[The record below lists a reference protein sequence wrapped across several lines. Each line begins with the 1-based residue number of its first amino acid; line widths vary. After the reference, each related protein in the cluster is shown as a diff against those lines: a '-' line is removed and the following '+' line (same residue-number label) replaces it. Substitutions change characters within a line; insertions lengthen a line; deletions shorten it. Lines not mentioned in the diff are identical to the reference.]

1 MTYVCVC
8 SSGKELPVPIVFL
21 KVFDRPHYKDTYL
34 PLKKSKNKMSAKTQH
49 GNVSSSSAESVFFT
63 PFYKCFGTA
72 YITMR
77 IRIQDRTK
85 LDLDPNPDPGGKTKK

>member
-21 KVFDRPHYKDTYL
+21 KYLTDLIIRTPTY
-34 PLKKSKNKMSAKTQH
+34 PLKKSKNKMSAKTQP

-85 LDLDPNPDPGGKTKK
+85 LDLDPNPDPVGKTKK